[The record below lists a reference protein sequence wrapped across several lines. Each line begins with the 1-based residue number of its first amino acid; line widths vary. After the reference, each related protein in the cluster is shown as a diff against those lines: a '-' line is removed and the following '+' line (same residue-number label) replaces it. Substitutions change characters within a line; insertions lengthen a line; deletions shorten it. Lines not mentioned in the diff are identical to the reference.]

1 MGEHSDRAKSG
12 TRSQINAQIR
22 FLETNITVKKKELAK
37 AMEFKKYKLPGF
49 ETQITRIKQRIAKA
63 EKDLA
68 VFQKRKEKLAE
79 DGLI

>member
-1 MGEHSDRAKSG
+1 MSGHSERAKSG

-22 FLETNITVKKKELAK
+22 FLQTNITAKKKELAK

-49 ETQITRIKQRIAKA
+49 ETQIKRIEQGIAKA
-63 EKDLA
+63 ENDLA
-68 VFQKRKEKLAE
+68 MFEKRKEKLAE